1 MLRRLLFANFRLAY
15 RLSRY
20 ARDRFTPG
28 GQLILGTLIFSGI
41 FGFDTRQTLAFQI
54 FSLCV
59 TLLLIAFF
67 TSLMFRGNL
76 RVQRLLPE
84 FGTVDHP
91 LKYKVL
97 VDNPGKHPQ
106 RDLVLL
112 DELQEDL
119 PDPMDFFAARDPE
132 DTGRNWF
139 DRVVGYP
146 RLIRMIEQRRG
157 ASIAP
162 TPIMDLAPGDHA
174 EILVE
179 LQPVRRGYLRFCAAK
194 IARPDP
200 LGLMQAVRK
209 NVLPG
214 TLLILPLLYRVP
226 MLKLPGGRKYQQGG
240 LTSVNSLGDSQEF
253 ISLRDY
259 RPGDPL
265 RSIHWRSYAKL
276 RRPVVKEYQNE
287 FIVRQGLVLDT
298 FLANGSAQ
306 IFEDA
311 VSLAAS
317 FAHTLTRGSF
327 DSLLDLMFVGARAYR
342 FTTGRGV
349 AQPETML
356 EVLACVEPC
365 RDKSFQILRDLVQRH
380 AGETSGLIC
389 IFVKWDDQRRALL
402 EHLLAAA
409 LPVYVFMV
417 QQGSEAVDPGAAISA
432 SCRFV
437 NLNCGSIQEQL
448 DQLGG

>member
-15 RLSRY
+15 RLSKYVRE
-20 ARDRFTPG
+20 RFTPG

-59 TLLLIAFF
+59 TLLLIAFL

-76 RVQRLLPE
+76 RVRRLLPE
-84 FGTVDHP
+84 FGTVDHL
-91 LKYKVL
+91 LKYKIL
-97 VDNPGKHPQ
+97 VDNLGKHPQ

-112 DELQEDL
+112 DELREEL
-119 PDPMDFFAARDPE
+119 PDQKDFFMTREPE
-132 DTGRNWF
+132 GIGRNWF

-146 RLIRMIEQRRG
+146 RLISMIERRRG
-157 ASIAP
+157 GSIAP
-162 TPIMDLAPGDHA
+162 TPIMDLAPGDNA

-179 LQPVRRGYLRFCAAK
+179 LQPVRRGYLQFSAAK

-200 LGLMQAVRK
+200 FGLMQAVRK
-209 NVLPG
+209 NSLPD
-214 TLLILPLLYRVP
+214 TLLILPRLYRVP
-226 MLKLPGGRKYQQGG
+226 LLKLPGGRKYQQGG

-253 ISLRDY
+253 ITLRDY

-276 RRPVVKEYQNE
+276 GRPVVKEFQNE

-298 FLANGSAQ
+298 YIENGSAQ
-306 IFEDA
+306 VFEDA

-317 FAHTLTRGSF
+317 FAHALTRGSF
-327 DSLLDLMFVGARAYR
+327 DSLLDLMFVGSRAYR
-342 FTTGRGV
+342 FTAGRGV
-349 AQPETML
+349 AEPESML
-356 EVLACVEPC
+356 EILACVEPC
-365 RDKSFQILRDLVQRH
+365 LDQSFQLLRDLVQRH
-380 AGETSGLIC
+380 IGETSGLIC
-389 IFVKWDDQRRALL
+389 IFVKWDNQRRVLL
-402 EHLLAAA
+402 EHLLAIAM
-409 LPVYVFMV
+409 PVYVFLI
-417 QQGSEAVDPGAAISA
+417 QQGSETVDPGAAINA
-432 SCRFV
+432 HCRFV
-437 NLNCGSIQEQL
+437 NLNCGAIQEQL

>member
-1 MLRRLLFANFRLAY
+1 MLRRLLFANFRLVY
-15 RLSRY
+15 RVSRY

-28 GQLILGTLIFSGI
+28 GLLILGTLVFSGI

-54 FSLCV
+54 FSLCL

-76 RVQRLLPE
+76 RVRRLLPE
-84 FGTVDHP
+84 FGTVDRP

-97 VDNPGKHPQ
+97 VDNRGKRPQ

-112 DELQEDL
+112 DELHEVL
-119 PDPMDFFAARDPE
+119 PDQKEFFAARDPE
-132 DTGRNWF
+132 DAGRNWF

-146 RLIRMIEQRRG
+146 RLINMIERRRG

-162 TPIMDLAPGDHA
+162 APIMDLAPGDNA

-179 LQPVRRGYLRFCAAK
+179 LHPVRRGYLRFNAAK

-209 NVLPG
+209 NSLPD
-214 TLLILPLLYRVP
+214 TLLILPRLYRVP
-226 MLKLPGGRKYQQGG
+226 LLKLPGGRKYQQGG

-276 RRPVVKEYQNE
+276 GRPVVKEFQNE

-298 FLANGSAQ
+298 FLDNGSAQ
-306 IFEDA
+306 VFEDA

-327 DSLLDLMFVGARAYR
+327 DSLLDLMFVGGRAYR

-349 AQPETML
+349 AEPEGML
-356 EVLACVEPC
+356 EILACVEPC
-365 RDKSFQILRDLVQRH
+365 RDQSFQLLRDLVQRH

-389 IFVKWDDQRRALL
+389 IFVRWDDQRRALL

-409 LPVYVFMV
+409 LPVYVFMI
-417 QQGSEAVDPGAAISA
+417 QQGSEAVDPGAAINA
-432 SCRFV
+432 RCRFV
-437 NLNCGSIQEQL
+437 NMNCGAIQEQL
-448 DQLGG
+448 DRLDI